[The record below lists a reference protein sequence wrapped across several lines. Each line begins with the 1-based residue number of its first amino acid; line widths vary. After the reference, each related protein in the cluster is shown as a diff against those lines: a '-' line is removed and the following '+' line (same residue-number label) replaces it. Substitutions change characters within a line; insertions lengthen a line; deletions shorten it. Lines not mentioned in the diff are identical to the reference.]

1 MSQPVAL
8 TIAGSDPSGGAG
20 LQADLKTFHQ
30 HQVYGMS
37 AVTLLTVQNTQTVT
51 AVEMVEP
58 DLVKQQIR
66 ACVSD
71 IPPQA
76 AKTGALGTPQM
87 ISCVADEATRFDFP
101 LVIDPVMISKHDIP
115 LLQEQ
120 AIDTLVQR
128 LLPLCFLVTPNI
140 PEAEKL
146 SKIKIDSRDSLIRAA
161 QAICRLGAR
170 HVLIKGGHRYQPSSA
185 KLDDRRSS
193 EAQGERSEADH
204 AGTTDNR
211 YATDVLWIDNQAI
224 EFSEPRIET
233 KHTHGTGCVYSA
245 AITAHLA
252 RGTSLIA
259 AVGHAKRFITGAI
272 TTNPGLGQG
281 LGPVNTLNKA
291 SIGDNVGHH
300 SSSSIREG

>member
-51 AVEMVEP
+51 AVEMVQP
-58 DLVKQQIR
+58 DLVKQQIQ
-66 ACVSD
+66 ACIND

-76 AKTGALGTPQM
+76 AKTGALGTSS
-87 ISCVADEATRFDFP
+87 IIASVAEQAARFDFP
-101 LVIDPVMISKHDIP
+101 LVVDPVMISKHDVP

-120 AIDTLVQR
+120 AIEILVR
-128 LLPLCFLVTPNI
+128 HLLPLCYLVTPNI

-170 HVLIKGGHRYQPSSA
+170 HVLIKGGHRYQPVDA
-185 KLDDRRSS
+185 KGDRQRDHGLIDELDHR
-193 EAQGERSEADH
+193 
-204 AGTTDNR
+204 
-211 YATDVLWIDNQAI
+211 L
-224 EFSEPRIET
+224 P
-233 KHTHGTGCVYSA
+233 
-245 AITAHLA
+245 
-252 RGTSLIA
+252 
-259 AVGHAKRFITGAI
+259 
-272 TTNPGLGQG
+272 
-281 LGPVNTLNKA
+281 
-291 SIGDNVGHH
+291 
-300 SSSSIREG
+300 